1 LIALAEDSYGELSS
15 DDPQFAA
22 KIRDRLHYTWLLQEQ
37 VRTFQKSVVNIDF
50 GRTQLEDAIK
60 GLVAMIPDVWK
71 ETDEE
76 WKADYGKATKEVTV
90 DIRPSFALVKMSKE
104 LCRKKGI
111 QITKKVKITDYF
123 IVLQAVFNKLFR
135 MGMLSKREWTEATTG
150 MPPGETA
157 LPEGMNLQEMNNYIF
172 SNRVRIKKQIKDFEA
187 RAKAKEKEKEA
198 EE

>member
-1 LIALAEDSYGELSS
+1 MTEESFSELSS

-60 GLVAMIPDVWK
+60 GLVAMIPDIWK
-71 ETDEE
+71 EKDEE
-76 WKADYGKATKEVTV
+76 WKADYGKATKEVIV

-111 QITKKVKITDYF
+111 KMTKKVKITDYF

-157 LPEGMNLQEMNNYIF
+157 LPEGMNLHEMNNYIF
-172 SNRVRIKKQIKDFEA
+172 SNRVRIKKQIEDFE
-187 RAKAKEKEKEA
+187 AKAKEKAKEA